1 MRRKASMEL
10 SVLKIDGT
18 ESGKKVTLNDAI
30 FGIEPNDHAIYL
42 DVKQY
47 LANQR
52 QGTHKTKEKWEVAYS
67 TKKIVRQKGSGGARH
82 GSIKANIFVGGGRV
96 FGPQP
101 RDYGFKLNRKLKQLA
116 RFSALTYKVKDQA
129 ITVVEPFAMEAPKTK
144 ELMKILNN
152 VKANSR
158 KVLMV
163 LPENSNNIYLS
174 SRNLENVKVT
184 TVNEIN
190 TYDIMCAY
198 SVVFVDGV
206 QDVLQTQYGR

>member
-1 MRRKASMEL
+1 MSMEL
-10 SVLKIDGT
+10 AVLKIDGT
-18 ESGKKVTLNDAI
+18 ESGKKVTLNEQV
-30 FGIEPNDHAIYL
+30 FGLEPNDHAIYL

-52 QGTHKTKEKWEVAYS
+52 QGTHKSKERWEVAYS

-82 GSIKANIFVGGGRV
+82 GSIKSGTFVGGGRI

-101 RDYGFKLNRKLKQLA
+101 RSYGFKLNKKLKQLA
-116 RFSALTYKVKDQA
+116 RFSALSYKAKENV

-144 ELMKILNN
+144 EFISILNN
-152 VKANSR
+152 IKANSR
-158 KVLMV
+158 RVLFV

-184 TVNEIN
+184 NVNELN
-190 TYDIMCAY
+190 TYDIMNAY
-198 SVVFVDGV
+198 SVVFVDGT
-206 QDVLQTQYGR
+206 QDALYTEYGR

>member
-1 MRRKASMEL
+1 MEL
-10 SVLKIDGT
+10 AVLKIDGT
-18 ESGKKVTLNDAI
+18 ESGKKVTLNEQV
-30 FGIEPNDHAIYL
+30 FGLEPNDHAIYL

-52 QGTHKTKEKWEVAYS
+52 QGTHKSKERWEVAYS

-82 GSIKANIFVGGGRV
+82 GSIKSNIFVGGGRV

-101 RDYGFKLNRKLKQLA
+101 RSYGFKLNKKLKQLA
-116 RFSALTYKVKDQA
+116 RFSALSYKAKENV

-144 ELMKILNN
+144 EFISILNN
-152 VKANSR
+152 IKANSR
-158 KVLMV
+158 RVLFV

-184 TVNEIN
+184 NVNELC
-190 TYDIMCAY
+190 TYDIMNAY
-198 SVVFVDGV
+198 SVVFVDGT
-206 QDVLQTQYGR
+206 QDALYTEYGR